1 MPLLLRYGVALAFFI
16 CVVVLSFEIV
26 RTLSFGEKPLHAQP
40 KASSVRGV
48 LYAFGRG
55 MMPWEKESA
64 RKHLPTYFAGVAYH
78 TGIFVGLFYL
88 FCVALS
94 VELGVLALSLLRF
107 LLICGFLSGSG
118 LLLKRVFSSSMRE
131 LSCPDD
137 YAANSIVDAFLLLAA
152 IDTYFGSASRLGN
165 TTWLLLLVSIIMF
178 LYIPLGKI
186 RHCFFFFYVRVLL
199 GRFYGRRGVWPG
211 GTAGA
216 RGLGRGL
223 EQR

>member
-1 MPLLLRYGVALAFFI
+1 MSLILRYGVALAFFI
-16 CVVVLSFEIV
+16 CVAVLSFQIM
-26 RTLSFGEKPLHAQP
+26 RTFFLAKKPLHAEP
-40 KASSVRGV
+40 KAGSLRGI

-64 RKHLPTYFAGVAYH
+64 RKHLLTYLAGVAYH
-78 TGIFVGLFYL
+78 IGIFAGLFYL

-94 VELGVLALSLLRF
+94 VELGVLVLSFLRF
-107 LLICGFLSGSG
+107 LLILGFLCGSG
-118 LLLKRVFSSSMRE
+118 LLIKRVFAPNMRE

-137 YAANSIVDAFLLLAA
+137 YAANFIVDAFLFLAA
-152 IDTYFGSASRLGN
+152 IDTYFGSASRLGS

-211 GTAGA
+211 ETT
-216 RGLGRGL
+216 RVRDL